1 MQMPKRRL
9 TAHPREMI
17 IRYEPIKEETDMLG
31 RARLETVALTLI
43 TLAVI
48 YRAGYRNWIEG

>member
-1 MQMPKRRL
+1 
-9 TAHPREMI
+9 
-17 IRYEPIKEETDMLG
+17 MLG

-48 YRAGYRNWIEG
+48 YRAGYSKWITG

>member
-1 MQMPKRRL
+1 
-9 TAHPREMI
+9 
-17 IRYEPIKEETDMLG
+17 MLG

-48 YRAGYRNWIEG
+48 YRAGYGKWIQG